1 MKRYGILFG
10 CACLLGLMSAC
21 TPADTR
27 PADMQAVKDVEAAW
41 ARDASLKDPAKFA
54 GYYAADAALLLPNS
68 PVVTGRD
75 NIQSAVA
82 GMMADPNFAL
92 SFQGTQAVASRGGDM
107 VYTVG
112 TYSLTMSDQKD
123 KKPATDKGKYMT
135 VYKKQADGTW
145 KAVAD
150 MLNSDLPAP
159 GAAH

>member
-1 MKRYGILFG
+1 MRRYGIVVG
-10 CACLLGLMSAC
+10 CACLLGMMPAC

-27 PADMQAVKDVEAAW
+27 PADTQAVKDVEAAW
-41 ARDASLKDPAKFA
+41 AKDAALKDPAKFA
-54 GYYAADAALLLPNS
+54 GYYSADASLLIPNS
-68 PVVTGRD
+68 PIVTGRD
-75 NIQSAVA
+75 SIQGAVA

-92 SFQGTQAVASRGGDM
+92 SFQGTQAVASQGGDM

-112 TYSLTMSDQKD
+112 TYSLTVSDPKD
-123 KKPATDKGKYMT
+123 KKPVTDKGKYMT
-135 VYKKQADGTW
+135 IYKKQADGAW